1 MSSALAERAI
11 DAAFRTWG
19 VDASYTPAGGASR
32 VIRVLLSRP
41 DEIVD
46 VGGFAQVGAATMVE
60 IRKSEV
66 AAPKKGDGLTVDGKA
81 YKLGEPRQ
89 PDGRRLKWRASL
101 TPA

>member
-1 MSSALAERAI
+1 MSSALAGRAI

-19 VDASYTPAGGASR
+19 VDAAYTPAGGAPR
-32 VIRVLLSRP
+32 TIRVLLSRP

-46 VGGFAQVGAATMVE
+46 VGGFAHVGAATMVE
-60 IRKSEV
+60 IRKSEI
-66 AAPKKGDGLTVDGKA
+66 ATPKKGDGLTIDGEA